1 MTTLWVV
8 NIHYSHA
15 GKIHLNKKEY
25 KRVDILWNSSTMHNY
40 KELNRQ
46 SLVKNREHWIIYS
59 EFLFAKSEYVTFQT
73 FFLSLLVEEKDEQ
86 DFTHNT
92 NIAF

>member
-1 MTTLWVV
+1 MIKKVYGQYLQGNESAISFANSVTLD
-8 NIHYSHA
+8 S
-15 GKIHLNKKEY
+15 LL
-25 KRVDILWNSSTMHNY
+25 RV
-40 KELNRQ
+40 
-46 SLVKNREHWIIYS
+46 S
-59 EFLFAKSEYVTFQT
+59 ESKYEYVTFQT